1 MKMSERLTYT
11 NFANS
16 SSVYIEEFKDTVPVS
31 RRIDNIMTKRKRTK
45 GKTLIYK
52 TLHIKLIEHICKVYL
67 FVIVL
72 SVLRFT
78 DTDYPFGIF
87 KLFL

>member
-1 MKMSERLTYT
+1 MQMSERLTNT

-45 GKTLIYK
+45 GETLIYK
-52 TLHIKLIEHICKVYL
+52 TLHIKLKIE
-67 FVIVL
+67 
-72 SVLRFT
+72 
-78 DTDYPFGIF
+78 
-87 KLFL
+87 